1 MCQNLSGISI
11 PGQDKATALHP
22 APRALAPPAG
32 AEPGA
37 ALALHPLSA
46 PNFPET

>member
-11 PGQDKATALHP
+11 SSQGKATALHP
-22 APRALAPPAG
+22 ARRVLAPVAG

-37 ALALHPLSA
+37 LPA
-46 PNFPET
+46 PAFPET

>member
-11 PGQDKATALHP
+11 SSQSKATALHP
-22 APRALAPPAG
+22 ARRVLAPLAR

-37 ALALHPLSA
+37 LPALG
-46 PNFPET
+46 FPET